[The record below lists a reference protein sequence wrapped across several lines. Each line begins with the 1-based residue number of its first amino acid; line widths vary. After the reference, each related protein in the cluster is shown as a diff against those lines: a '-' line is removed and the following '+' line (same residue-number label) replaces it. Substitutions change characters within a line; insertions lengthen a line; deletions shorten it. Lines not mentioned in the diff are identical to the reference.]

1 MAEALG
7 GKSLKISQ
15 TECQIL
21 VIGGG
26 GAGVTAAIS
35 AAKEGT
41 QVALVN
47 QGPLARTGLT
57 MMTGGGIQV
66 IGGQQDPQDSIDLHF
81 QDIVVRGHYLGDQNL
96 IEAMTRESPERV
108 LELEKYGAKLL
119 PVNFFR
125 GETLPT
131 KESYGHSFPR
141 GYYLLGSTMMKVLRR
156 ELLRH
161 PEITLL
167 EDYFTYRLF
176 TADGEIGGALCLD
189 MRRGEFVAI
198 RSPAVILATGGAGEL
213 YSFTSNWPQKISGNA
228 RGVGYALAL
237 QAGAKLVDMEMTQ
250 FYPATPVWPPAIWGI
265 HSGVMEDIVP
275 NAGAKVLNADK
286 EEFLE
291 FPLVRDRTAR
301 RIYREIKEG
310 RGTAAGG
317 VYVDVS
323 RSHLP
328 ADQAANIVKE
338 RVPAYKQYK
347 SLGIDITQVP
357 FEVAPSFHFQ
367 IGGVRIN
374 EHAETT
380 LSGLYAAG
388 EVSGNT
394 HGANRLAGSAVP
406 ELLVFGNRA
415 GRNAARR
422 AAKEKAPEI
431 DRRQIQEEVD
441 KVQKWI
447 ETKKDSVRPHEL
459 RDRLGAAM
467 FGHVGVSR
475 TAQGIRHALEEME
488 QLEVAVPEI
497 QIGDGQIFNLGLVD
511 AKEIELMIDTA
522 RAIATSALI
531 REESRGAHYREDY
544 PAPDFK
550 NWTKHVVL
558 KKKGDRLEQTFE
570 PIIITKIKPPEKN

>member
-1 MAEALG
+1 M
-7 GKSLKISQ
+7 KISQ

-41 QVALVN
+41 QVVLVN
-47 QGPLARTGLT
+47 QGPVARTGLT
-57 MMTGGGIQV
+57 VMTGGGIQV
-66 IGGQQDPQDSIDLHF
+66 VGGQQDPQDSIDLHF

-141 GYYLLGSTMMKVLRR
+141 GYFLLGSTMMKVLRR

-275 NAGAKVLNADK
+275 NAGAKVLNANK

-291 FPLVRDRTAR
+291 YPLVRDRTAR

-367 IGGVRIN
+367 IGGVGIN

-394 HGANRLAGSAVP
+394 HVRIAWQEVPFRNFLCLVTGQGETLPNGQPKRRLRRLTGARYRKRWIRS
-406 ELLVFGNRA
+406 
-415 GRNAARR
+415 RNGL
-422 AAKEKAPEI
+422 
-431 DRRQIQEEVD
+431 
-441 KVQKWI
+441 
-447 ETKKDSVRPHEL
+447 RPKRIRYGLMSLGTALGL
-459 RDRLGAAM
+459 RCTAM
-467 FGHVGVSR
+467 W
-475 TAQGIRHALEEME
+475 EYPE
-488 QLEVAVPEI
+488 QLRGSGTPWRKLNSWRWPSPKI
-497 QIGDGQIFNLGLVD
+497 QISDGQIFNLGLVD
-511 AKEIELMIDTA
+511 AKEIELMINTA

-544 PAPDFK
+544 PTTDYQ
-550 NWTKHVVL
+550 NWTKHVFL
-558 KKKGDRLEQTFE
+558 HRKGRASWNIPLSQ
-570 PIIITKIKPPEKN
+570 